1 MNKLISREKKILI
14 LAALAV
20 IFVIGILTE
29 LTWLACIA
37 YGCAA
42 IYFAFKNDKY
52 TILAFLIAAVLQN
65 MVLIIFSD
73 HLTPVYHIVLSAI
86 KEGMIYLAV
95 LFSLIK
101 IIKKGEIAGF
111 LKKNLLVIVLLG
123 LLVLILIKNIIIS
136 ESDIS
141 SEIVALRQLV
151 LPFLLILFGFH
162 VNIGKE
168 EVVKIKRYIIVLG
181 ILLTVFGV
189 IEMALPGNIIWKCLK
204 YGDFLRNKQNGIV
217 NLYEGVTRNFYTWD
231 LGFLMRRLVSFTAD
245 PLATAHLIFL
255 GLGICL
261 CSKAEFYKK
270 LGYKYW
276 IIAAVLFI
284 GCVLGFSKGSFIYMA
299 LLLGALLYDR
309 LCDKVP
315 QKVWIAVCIAI
326 VFIFGGFI
334 IYSYVT
340 ADKPTAIVNHVS
352 GLLLGLKN
360 STLWG
365 KGLGTAGW
373 VNSVIT
379 GASIY
384 NSESFFGIVL
394 YQIGWCGML
403 ILVIFWISLLCRFF
417 KQYRKG
423 RNKNV
428 LFGLIILVG
437 LTVDMI
443 LSESSVSAMG
453 TGIYFILIG
462 VIYRLYVTKTENDS
476 MQNKAENN

>member
-1 MNKLISREKKILI
+1 MNKFISREKKILI

-42 IYFAFKNDKY
+42 IYFALKNDKY
-52 TILAFLIAAVLQN
+52 TILAFLIAVVLQN

-73 HLTPVYHIVLSAI
+73 HLTPIYHIVLSAI

-95 LFSLIK
+95 LFSFIK
-101 IIKKGEIAGF
+101 IIKKGETAVF
-111 LKKNLLVIVLLG
+111 FKKNLFVIVLLS

-136 ESDIS
+136 ESNMIS
-141 SEIVALRQLV
+141 RIVALRQLI
-151 LPFLLILFGFH
+151 LPFLFIAFGFF
-162 VNIGKE
+162 VNIRKE
-168 EVVKIKRYIIVLG
+168 DVVKIKKYIIVFG
-181 ILLTVFGV
+181 ILLAAFGV
-189 IEMALPGNIIWKCLK
+189 IEMLLPSNIIWKFLK

-276 IIAAVLFI
+276 IIAAVLFA
-284 GCVLGFSKGSFIYMA
+284 GCTLGFSKGSFIYMA
-299 LLLGALLYDR
+299 ILFGGLIYDKFENKTAR
-309 LCDKVP
+309 R
-315 QKVWIAVCIAI
+315 VWIAVCIAA
-326 VFIFGGFI
+326 VFIAGGLI
-334 IYSYVT
+334 IYSYVN
-340 ADKPTAIVNHVS
+340 ADRPTAIVNHLS
-352 GLLLGLKN
+352 GLLAGVKG

-365 KGLGTAGW
+365 KGLGMAGA
-373 VNSVIT
+373 VNSAIT
-379 GASIY
+379 GGPVY
-384 NSESFFGIVL
+384 NSESFFGIAL
-394 YQIGWCGML
+394 YQIGWYGAL
-403 ILVIFWISLLCRFF
+403 ILAILWIGLLCSFF
-417 KQYRKG
+417 KQYGKEK
-423 RNKNV
+423 NKNV
-428 LFGLIILVG
+428 LFCLFIMLG
-437 LTVDMI
+437 LTVDML

-462 VIYRLYVTKTENDS
+462 VVYRLYVTETESGLIQNKTE
-476 MQNKAENN
+476 